1 MHANLDPSVVDVIEH
16 MLKKYKDVFA
26 WTYKDLR
33 CIPLHLVQHQIEF
46 DTNILA
52 SHQT

>member
-16 MLKKYKDVFA
+16 MLKEDKDVFM

-33 CIPLHLVQHQIEF
+33 GIPPHLE
-46 DTNILA
+46 
-52 SHQT
+52 